1 MPESRIIKDLD
12 TGLRRHRHDDINS
25 NSLDSKNDNNDTSM
39 NSQHIDYIKLED
51 ADTLGAVFQERVKR
65 TPDATAYVQYD
76 EEREIWEETSWREM
90 ANLVARWQ
98 AGFRSENLRPG
109 DRVALMLRNCR
120 EWATFD
126 LAAQCLGLVTVP
138 LYTNDR
144 AENIGYILQDAGV
157 RLLLLENNEQ
167 WQALQQIR
175 NQLAGLNRIV
185 SLHRL
190 DPMGLQP
197 HLSTIDEWLPDQ
209 SKDELQVIDVSS
221 EDLATIVYTS
231 GTTGRSKGVMLSHRN
246 ILWDLNSGVDV
257 IEIYTTDTFLSF
269 LPLSHTLERTVGYYL
284 AILAGATTAYAR
296 SIPQLAEDLEIIKPT
311 MLISV
316 PRIFERVYAKIQD
329 KLESD
334 SAIARAIF
342 KLAVDVGWS
351 HFEYRQGR
359 ASWSLKLLLWPLLN
373 KMVAS
378 KIQQKLG
385 GRLRIAV
392 SGGAPLSPDI
402 AKVFIGLGVP
412 ILQGYG
418 LTETSP
424 IISANTHRHN
434 LPSSV
439 GRPFPG
445 VEVRISEYEELLC
458 RAPNVM
464 MGYWNNRH
472 ATSEVIDAEG
482 WFHTGDKAK
491 IEDGYVFIT
500 GRLKEIIVMANGEK
514 VPPADMEMCISMDS
528 LFDQV
533 LVVGESKP
541 YLSAIVV
548 LNPDHAQ
555 ALGLDPNNLSEQQLQ
570 ELLTRINNHLDNFPG
585 YAKIIQVTVL
595 KEPWSVENGLV
606 TPTLKLKR
614 NKILER
620 YAEEYDSMYHGH

>member
-1 MPESRIIKDLD
+1 M
-12 TGLRRHRHDDINS
+12 
-25 NSLDSKNDNNDTSM
+25 NNP
-39 NSQHIDYIKLED
+39 NIDYIKLED
-51 ADTLGAVFQERVKR
+51 ADTLGAVFRERVNR
-65 TPDATAYVQYD
+65 TPDATAYIQFD
-76 EEREIWEETSWREM
+76 EEREVWQETSWSEM
-90 ANLVARWQ
+90 AQLVVRWQ
-98 AGFRSENLRPG
+98 AAFRKENLKPG
-109 DRVALMLRNCR
+109 DRVALMMRNCR
-120 EWATFD
+120 EWAIFD

-144 AENIGYILQDAGV
+144 AENIGYILQDAEV
-157 RLLLLENNEQ
+157 RLLLVENNEQ
-167 WQALQQIR
+167 WHGLQQIR

-185 SLHRL
+185 SLHPV

-197 HLSTIDEWLPDQ
+197 HLVSLDEWLPDQ
-209 SKDELQVIDVSS
+209 PDDELEVADLSS
-221 EDLATIVYTS
+221 KELATIVYTS
-231 GTTGRSKGVMLSHRN
+231 GTTGRSKGVMLSHHN
-246 ILWDLNSGVDV
+246 ILWDLDSGVKV
-257 IEIYTTDTFLSF
+257 IDIYKTDTFLSF

-284 AILAGATTAYAR
+284 AIMAGATTAYAR
-296 SIPQLAEDLEIIKPT
+296 SIPQLAEDLGIIKPT
-311 MLISV
+311 ILIAV
-316 PRIFERVYAKIQD
+316 PRIFERVYGKIQD

-334 SAIARAIF
+334 SAVARGIF
-342 KLAVDVGWS
+342 KLAVDAGWN
-351 HFEYRQGR
+351 HFEYQQGR
-359 ASWSLKLLLWPLLN
+359 APWSVKLLLWPLLE
-373 KMVAS
+373 KIVAS

-424 IISANTHRHN
+424 IISANSHEHN
-434 LPSSV
+434 YPASV

-445 VEVRISEYEELLC
+445 VEVKISEYDELLC

-464 MGYWNNRH
+464 MGYWNNRS

-491 IEDGYVFIT
+491 IEDDYIFIT

-514 VPPADMEMCISMDS
+514 VPPADMEMCIAMDP
-528 LFDQV
+528 LFEQV

-548 LNPDHAQ
+548 LNPEHAKS
-555 ALGLDPNNLSEQQLQ
+555 LGFDPSNLSEQKQQ
-570 ELLTRINNHLDNFPG
+570 DLLARVNNHLDNFPG
-585 YAKIIQVTVL
+585 YAKIIRVTVL
-595 KEPWSVENGLV
+595 AEPWSVENGLI

-620 YAEEYDSMYHGH
+620 YAREYDEMYLGH

>member
-1 MPESRIIKDLD
+1 VNP
-12 TGLRRHRHDDINS
+12 N
-25 NSLDSKNDNNDTSM
+25 
-39 NSQHIDYIKLED
+39 IDYIKLKD
-51 ADTLGAVFQERVKR
+51 ADTIGRVFQERVKR
-65 TPDATAYVQYD
+65 SPEAIAYIQY
-76 EEREIWEETSWREM
+76 EEEQETWQETSWKTM
-90 ANLVARWQ
+90 AQLVVRWQ
-98 AGFRSENLRPG
+98 AAFRSENLKPG
-109 DRVALMLRNCR
+109 DRVAIMMRNCR

-144 AENIGYILQDAGV
+144 AENIGYILQDAQV

-185 SLHRL
+185 SQHKV

-197 HLSTIDEWLPDQ
+197 HLVSIDEWLPEQTD
-209 SKDELQVIDVSS
+209 DELQVIDVAS
-221 EDLATIVYTS
+221 EELATIVYTS

-246 ILWDLNSGVDV
+246 ILWDLDSGVKV
-257 IEIYTTDTFLSF
+257 IDIYSSDIFLSF

-284 AILAGATTAYAR
+284 AIMAGATTAFAR
-296 SIPQLAEDLEIIKPT
+296 SIPKLAEDLSIIKPT
-311 MLISV
+311 IMIAV

-334 SAIARAIF
+334 SAIARSIF
-342 KLAVDVGWS
+342 KLAVDTGWAQ
-351 HFEYRQGR
+351 FEFQQGR
-359 ASWSLKLLLWPLLN
+359 SSWSPKLLLWPILEKL
-373 KMVAS
+373 VAQ

-392 SGGAPLSPDI
+392 SGGAPLSPEI

-424 IISANTHRHN
+424 IITANTHEHN
-434 LPSSV
+434 FPASV

-445 VEVRISEYEELLC
+445 IEVKINEYEELLC
-458 RAPNVM
+458 KAPNVM
-464 MGYWNNRH
+464 MGYWNNRS
-472 ATSEVIDAEG
+472 ATSAVIDSDG

-491 IEDGYVFIT
+491 IKDGYVFIT

-514 VPPADMEMCISMDS
+514 VPPADMEMCIAMDP
-528 LFDQV
+528 LFEQV
-533 LVVGESKP
+533 LIVGEGKP
-541 YLSAIVV
+541 YLSAIAV
-548 LNPDHAQ
+548 LNEEHAQ
-555 ALGLDPNNLSEQQLQ
+555 TLGLDPRDINEQQM
-570 ELLTRINNHLDNFPG
+570 EEILTRINRHLDNFPG
-585 YAKIIQVTVL
+585 FAKVIRVTLL
-595 KEPWSVENGLV
+595 KEPWSVENGLI

-614 NKILER
+614 KKILER
-620 YAEEYDSMYHGH
+620 YAEACDGMYAGH

>member
-1 MPESRIIKDLD
+1 M
-12 TGLRRHRHDDINS
+12 
-25 NSLDSKNDNNDTSM
+25 NNP
-39 NSQHIDYIKLED
+39 NIDYILLNE
-51 ADTLGAVFQERVKR
+51 ADTLGAVFRERVNR
-65 TPDATAYVQYD
+65 TADAIAYIQYD
-76 EEREIWEETSWREM
+76 EDRETWQETSWSEM
-90 ANLVARWQ
+90 AQLVIRWQ
-98 AGFRSENLRPG
+98 AAFRKENLKPG

-120 EWATFD
+120 EWAIFD

-144 AENIGYILQDAGV
+144 AENIGYILQDAEV
-157 RLLLLENNEQ
+157 RLLLIENNEQ
-167 WQALQQIR
+167 WQDLQQIS

-185 SLHRL
+185 SLHPVK
-190 DPMGLQP
+190 PMGLQP
-197 HLSTIDEWLPDQ
+197 HLVSLHEWLPDQ
-209 SKDELQVIDVSS
+209 PNDELEVVDVSTN
-221 EDLATIVYTS
+221 ELATIVYTS
-231 GTTGRSKGVMLSHRN
+231 GTTGRSKGVMLSHHN
-246 ILWDLNSGVDV
+246 ILWDLNSGIEV
-257 IEIYTTDTFLSF
+257 IDIYKTDTFLSF

-284 AILAGATTAYAR
+284 AIMAGASTAYAR

-311 MLISV
+311 ILIAV

-329 KLESD
+329 KLEND
-334 SAIARAIF
+334 SAVARAIF
-342 KLAVDVGWS
+342 KLAVDTGWYN
-351 HFEYRQGR
+351 FEYQQGR
-359 ASWSLKLLLWPLLN
+359 ASWSPKLLFWPLLE
-373 KMVAS
+373 KIVAS

-424 IISANTHRHN
+424 IISANTHQHN
-434 LPSSV
+434 FPASV

-445 VEVRISEYEELLC
+445 VEVKISEYDELLC

-464 MGYWNNRH
+464 MGYWNNRS
-472 ATSEVIDAEG
+472 ATAEVIDAEG

-491 IEDGYVFIT
+491 IEDDYIFIT

-514 VPPADMEMCISMDS
+514 VPPADMEMCISMDP
-528 LFDQV
+528 LFEQV

-541 YLSAIVV
+541 YLSAILV
-548 LNPDHAQ
+548 LNPEHAQ
-555 ALGLDPNNLSEQQLQ
+555 SLGLDPANLSEQQEK
-570 ELLTRINNHLDNFPG
+570 ELLTRVNNHLDNFPG
-585 YAKIIQVTVL
+585 YAKVIRATVL
-595 KEPWSVENGLV
+595 AEPWSVENGLI

-620 YAEEYDSMYHGH
+620 YANEYDEMYVGH